1 MISYPKIIPASDSAL
16 IVYFGDI
23 ISYDLHRKVFILTK
37 YLIDNPKNDIIN
49 IHPAYNSVMVSI
61 EPSSRLS
68 KTQEYLNK
76 IIHDIDNIEIA
87 NEISEVEI
95 PVVYGGEFGPDLD
108 KVAKHCGL
116 SIDEVIKQHSSA
128 EYLVYFIGFSIGFPY
143 LGGMDNSLAT
153 PRLEIPRKSV
163 PKGAVAIAGSQ
174 TGIYPLSSPGG
185 WNLIGSTPNSIF
197 NVDNPKESMLKMGDI
212 LRFKSINTEEYEAT
226 LL

>member
-1 MISYPKIIPASDSAL
+1 MISYPKIISASDSAL
-16 IVYFGDI
+16 IVYFGDT
-23 ISYDLHRKVFILTK
+23 ISYDLHRKVLILTK

-108 KVAKHCGL
+108 KVAQHCGL

-153 PRLEIPRKSV
+153 PRLKIPRKFV
-163 PKGAVAIAGSQ
+163 PKGSVAIAGSQ

-185 WNLIGSTPNSIF
+185 WNLIGRTPNSIF

-212 LRFKSINTEEYEAT
+212 LRFKSINTEEYKAT

>member
-1 MISYPKIIPASDSAL
+1 LISYPKIISASDSAL
-16 IVYFGDI
+16 IVYFGDT
-23 ISYDLHRKVFILTK
+23 ISYDLHRKVLILTK

-108 KVAKHCGL
+108 KVAQHCGL

-153 PRLEIPRKSV
+153 PRLKIPRKFV
-163 PKGAVAIAGSQ
+163 PKGSVAIAGSQ

-185 WNLIGSTPNSIF
+185 WNLIGRTPNSIF

-212 LRFKSINTEEYEAT
+212 LRLKSINTEEYKAT